1 MIYFDNAAT
10 SFPKAP
16 GVGDAM
22 GKFLA
27 EDAANPG
34 RAGHRMAVAAERMLD
49 DVRLKLTRFFDGE
62 DHHRMVF
69 AMNGTDAL
77 NMAIK
82 GVLSNDAAVE
92 HVVTTVLEHNSVSRP
107 LAAMAAHGQI
117 ELTRV
122 PCDSEG
128 FVDPQAIADA
138 IKSNTRLVVMT
149 HASNVLGTIQD
160 ATTVGRIARE
170 RGVLFCL
177 DAAQTAGVVPIS
189 IREMHVDL
197 LAFPGHKSLLGPTG
211 TGGLYVGPRCPEPAE
226 AVAATLEA
234 GGLDN
239 VVMRKARLRPWR
251 EGGTGGDSSTPTQP
265 TLFPYYLEG
274 GTPNTVGIAGLGAGL
289 DYIVAVNPVKTLA
302 HEQAMVAAIIDR
314 FAGDE
319 RFTIYGTH
327 DVTRRVGTLS
337 LNICGYEAPDAAS
350 ILDDSFEIAVRPGLH
365 CAPYIH
371 RRLDTYPSGAV
382 RISPGPF
389 NTDAELATLLDAL
402 DQIAG

>member
-10 SFPKAP
+10 SFPKPPEVA
-16 GVGDAM
+16 ARM
-22 GKFLA
+22 GRFLA
-27 EDAANPG
+27 EEAANPG

-49 DVRLKLTRFFDGE
+49 EVRLKLTRFFDGD
-62 DHHRMVF
+62 DHHRMIF

-82 GVLSNDAAVE
+82 GVLTNEGARE
-92 HVVTTVLEHNSVSRP
+92 HVITTVLEHNSVSRP
-107 LAAMAAHGQI
+107 LQAMAAHGQI

-122 PCDSEG
+122 ACDGEG

-138 IKSNTRLVVMT
+138 IKPSTRLIVMT

-160 ATTVGRIARE
+160 IAAVGQIARDK
-170 RGVLFCL
+170 GVLFCV

-189 IREMHVDL
+189 IRDMGIDL

-226 AVAATLEA
+226 AVAATHEA

-239 VVMRKARLRPWR
+239 VVMRQARLRPWR
-251 EGGTGGDSSTPTQP
+251 EGGTGGDSATPTQP
-265 TLFPYYLEG
+265 ALYPYYLEG

-289 DYIVAVNPVKTLA
+289 DHVLAHDPAATLA
-302 HEQAMVAAIIDR
+302 HEQKMVAAILDR
-314 FAGDE
+314 FGSDE
-319 RFTIYGTH
+319 RFTFYGSR
-327 DVTRRVGTLS
+327 DASRRVGTLS
-337 LNICGYEAPDAAS
+337 LNIRGYEAPDVGS

-365 CAPYIH
+365 CSPYIH
-371 RRLDTYPSGAV
+371 RRLGTFPNGAV

-389 NTDAELATLLDAL
+389 NTDADLAALLDAL
-402 DQIAG
+402 EQVAG